1 MEKTRFIK
9 DIPVGV
15 LIIVLA
21 QFVFYLAI
29 YLAHF
34 PNFWEMLGIVAF
46 TIISTDMI
54 HFGIKLI
61 KGYTYDSDE

>member
-1 MEKTRFIK
+1 MKQAKFVK
-9 DIPVGV
+9 DVPVGV
-15 LIIVLA
+15 LLIVLA

-54 HFGIKLI
+54 QIGIKLI
-61 KGYTYDSDE
+61 KGYDHDPDE

>member
-1 MEKTRFIK
+1 MKQAKFVK
-9 DIPVGV
+9 DVPVGV
-15 LIIVLA
+15 LLIVLS

-54 HFGIKLI
+54 QFGIKLI
-61 KGYTYDSDE
+61 KGYYHDPD

>member
-1 MEKTRFIK
+1 MKQAKFVK
-9 DIPVGV
+9 DVPVGV
-15 LIIVLA
+15 LLIVLA

-61 KGYTYDSDE
+61 KGYDHDPDE